1 MATADLIL
9 HPVRL
14 RIVRAFLGGR
24 PLTTIALAAALAD
37 VPAATLYRHV
47 ARLVDAGVLEVV
59 AERRVRGAFERTY
72 VLHVAATNIGAD
84 DLAGMT
90 TDEHRQMFITFV
102 AGLIGDFDSY
112 LAQGDTDLF
121 RDKVRFRLADLWLTD
136 AELRELAAELTQ
148 VIVPRLGNAPGPG
161 RTRRALRTFLLPASD
176 SVGRQAGG
184 SAGGSA
190 SDPAG
195 GAAASD
201 PAGDRPGWAVRQ
213 DGELTEE

>member
-136 AELRELAAELTQ
+136 AEFHELTDELRR

-161 RTRRALRTFLLPASD
+161 RTRRTLRTFLLPA
-176 SVGRQAGG
+176 A
-184 SAGGSA
+184 
-190 SDPAG
+190 DPAG
-195 GAAASD
+195 GAA
-201 PAGDRPGWAVRQ
+201 RP
-213 DGELTEE
+213 DGELT

>member
-24 PLTTIALAAALAD
+24 PLTTSALAAELAD
-37 VPAATLYRHV
+37 VPAASLYRHV

-59 AERRVRGAFERTY
+59 AERRVRGALERTY
-72 VLHVAATNIGAD
+72 ALHVATNIGAD
-84 DLAGMT
+84 DLAAMT

-102 AGLIGDFDSY
+102 AGLVGDFDSY
-112 LAQGDTDLF
+112 LARGDTDLF

-176 SVGRQAGG
+176 
-184 SAGGSA
+184 
-190 SDPAG
+190 PAG
-195 GAAASD
+195 R
-201 PAGDRPGWAVRQ
+201 PARP